1 MSEREK
7 RPSQNRT
14 TQAKV
19 TSTTYKPKNCNTHSD
34 FPRQVQTMVN
44 VYFVTVYYIT
54 HDAKEEVELEN
65 EVRRKSYPKQA
76 SKLLFLFNRDMV
88 S

>member
-1 MSEREK
+1 
-7 RPSQNRT
+7 
-14 TQAKV
+14 
-19 TSTTYKPKNCNTHSD
+19 
-34 FPRQVQTMVN
+34 MVN

-54 HDAKEEVELEN
+54 HDAKEVELEN
-65 EVRRKSYPKQA
+65 EVTRKSYPKQA

>member
-7 RPSQNRT
+7 DQAKIQH

-19 TSTTYKPKNCNTHSD
+19 TSTYKPKNCNTHSD

-44 VYFVTVYYIT
+44 VYFVTVYYIY
-54 HDAKEEVELEN
+54 HDAKEVEN
-65 EVRRKSYPKQA
+65 EVTRKSYPKQA
-76 SKLLFLFNRDMV
+76 SKLLFFIQ
-88 S
+88 

>member
-7 RPSQNRT
+7 IDQAKIQH

-19 TSTTYKPKNCNTHSD
+19 TSTYKPKNCNTHSD

>member
-7 RPSQNRT
+7 DQAKIQH

-19 TSTTYKPKNCNTHSD
+19 TSTYKPKNCNTHSD

-44 VYFVTVYYIT
+44 VYFVTVYY
-54 HDAKEEVELEN
+54 LYN
-65 EVRRKSYPKQA
+65 PRRKRRSRTREWGQEEILSQA
-76 SKLLFLFNRDMV
+76 GQQIAFFIQ
-88 S
+88 

>member
-7 RPSQNRT
+7 DQAKIQH

-19 TSTTYKPKNCNTHSD
+19 TSTYKPKNCNTHSD

-44 VYFVTVYYIT
+44 MYFVTVYYIT

-76 SKLLFLFNRDMV
+76 SKWLFLFNRDMV

>member
-1 MSEREK
+1 
-7 RPSQNRT
+7 
-14 TQAKV
+14 
-19 TSTTYKPKNCNTHSD
+19 
-34 FPRQVQTMVN
+34 MVN

>member
-19 TSTTYKPKNCNTHSD
+19 TSTYKPKNCNTHSD